1 MLVIPAI
8 DLIQGE
14 CVRLYQGDYAQKTL
28 YENNPVVQAVKFEK
42 AGFTHLHVV
51 DLEGARSGSGEN
63 RRIIGKIVESTDMSV
78 QVGGGIRS
86 EEDIAELL
94 NWGVRHLIL
103 GTVAL
108 EQPELI
114 TSWVKRW
121 GSTLF
126 VISLDLKKKKLQA
139 RGWSKSSDIE
149 LEEMMNRIKKW
160 GISYVICTDIERDG
174 TLEQPNYNTY
184 KNLLSCLPRGIKLIA
199 AGGVSQ
205 AQHIVQLKKIG
216 VTGAVVGKAMY
227 EGEVSWEEMINVG

>member
-14 CVRLYQGDYAQKTL
+14 CVRLYQGDYSQKTL
-28 YENNPVVQAVKFEK
+28 YENNPVVQAAKFET
-42 AGFTHLHVV
+42 AGFTHLHIV

-94 NWGVRHLIL
+94 SWGVRHLIL

-108 EQPELI
+108 EHPELI
-114 TSWVKRW
+114 TSWVNKW
-121 GSTLF
+121 GSPSF
-126 VISLDLKKKKLQA
+126 VISLDLKKKKLQSQ
-139 RGWSKSSDIE
+139 GWIKSSDIE
-149 LEEMMNRIKKW
+149 LEEMINRIEKW
-160 GISYVICTDIERDG
+160 GIPHVICTDIERDG

-184 KNLLSCLPRGIKLIA
+184 KNLLSCLPRGVKLIA